1 MYDRDERDGRL
12 VAWIGGR
19 QRMVET
25 LMMDAHVVRYG
36 DGRSDVRGVI
46 SKRDVTS
53 QSMKGCDL
61 WIAISSVVRHVN
73 SRADGRV

>member
-1 MYDRDERDGRL
+1 
-12 VAWIGGR
+12 
-19 QRMVET
+19 
-25 LMMDAHVVRYG
+25 MMDAHVVRYG